1 MLLKEVEEDKAAE
14 YYKSQGP
21 VIEVSYIGA
30 HAAASLISKPEIIIA
45 AISMHNIIDQYKK
58 EDLDDIDPKELL
70 PKEYYNLV
78 DIFYKKKS
86 DQLLLYQKGDH

>member
-14 YYKSQGP
+14 YYKSWGP
-21 VIEVSYIGA
+21 VIKVSYIGA
-30 HAAASLISKPEIIIA
+30 YAAASLISKPEMIIA
-45 AISMHNIIDQYKK
+45 AISICDIIDQYKK

-78 DIFYKKKS
+78 DIFYKRKS
-86 DQLLLYQKGDH
+86 NQLLLY